1 MFCGIYDLFG
11 TMHPLVAMVMKRAY
25 TAQKVEHWTNYYL
38 EVANFRYTLYLDLLV
53 SLRHTPK
60 NTWPLPQWDVA
71 LMMHTHMLSPVK
83 FANDIASNPR
93 YSSLVGI
100 INLPLM
106 RLYDKLQNID
116 NPDFKADRDL
126 WFAKYPNKPE
136 RNYELLQILATRG
149 QKTIPPNMV
158 MNNGFVPKR
167 YKFTKLPLFGID
179 LVAAVKR
186 QIAFARKITA
196 IYPYDPVPET
206 MLLDSEQRYAKFMNP
221 IRLNATEM
229 PVPALDIDLFWHTH
243 QLTPSNYLPWCNHHI
258 GRPINHDDTVGAGDL
273 DTGLAMTISAWQATY
288 SEDYLNPS
296 PNTSSRTAPQP
307 MPQATPNTDRPTQEF
322 QHQFNSHWLTDQ
334 CPQPKQAHQDLQS
347 SNHLSPPPT
356 RTLLQASL
364 LHS

>member
-1 MFCGIYDLFG
+1 
-11 TMHPLVAMVMKRAY
+11 
-25 TAQKVEHWTNYYL
+25 
-38 EVANFRYTLYLDLLV
+38 LYLDLLV

-60 NTWPLPQWDVA
+60 NTWPLPQWYAHILSLDKEAVADIHYRDVA

-93 YSSLVGI
+93 YSSLAGI
-100 INLPLM
+100 IDLPLM

-167 YKFTKLPLFGID
+167 YKFTKPPPFGID
-179 LVAAVKR
+179 LVEGVKR

-206 MLLDSEQRYAKFMNP
+206 MLLDSEQRYAKFMNL

-258 GRPINHDDTVGAGDL
+258 GRPINREF
-273 DTGLAMTISAWQATY
+273 TISIGLL
-288 SEDYLNPS
+288 S
-296 PNTSSRTAPQP
+296 TSGSLASFMARTVEA
-307 MPQATPNTDRPTQEF
+307 M
-322 QHQFNSHWLTDQ
+322 
-334 CPQPKQAHQDLQS
+334 
-347 SNHLSPPPT
+347 HLYEKC
-356 RTLLQASL
+356 
-364 LHS
+364 